1 MGVISGSLTVESK
14 TIEGG
19 IFKRVSSEEM
29 CSLANIP
36 KWLVGS
42 EGSMRRICKDGWIYP
57 LEDWSHWMRFVA
69 CFASM
74 STLASNFFAKA
85 RVHGDDMDK
94 KRRRNAKTWDV
105 IFMRLLIWIWI
116 AMIDLI

>member
-1 MGVISGSLTVESK
+1 
-14 TIEGG
+14 
-19 IFKRVSSEEM
+19 
-29 CSLANIP
+29 
-36 KWLVGS
+36 
-42 EGSMRRICKDGWIYP
+42 
-57 LEDWSHWMRFVA
+57 MRFVA

-94 KRRRNAKTWDV
+94 ERRRNAKTWDV

-116 AMIDLI
+116 AMIDLILSDLILSDLTDSLACYLYVVSLRCY